1 MRASSISLSWAQFT
15 RSPSTEFSSSTRKE
29 TLSHTTKDSP
39 MSGSSPAEIPSS
51 LLERNID
58 LPDAQLLAQCVELT
72 KDPVGF
78 LARVQELY
86 ADPEAN
92 DHSEFELM
100 DGRTLERYST
110 GIRSDAGMHMGR
122 VWFFR
127 DITERK
133 RAEQQ
138 LQEAYRAVE
147 ALAVTDPLTGLA
159 NRRQFDQCLAAE
171 WRRSLRERSPLS
183 MLLMDV
189 DLFKSYN
196 DTYGHVRGDSC
207 LKQIAEAAQD
217 VVTRPGDIVARFGGE
232 EFAVVLPNTDN
243 SGAMQVADAVCDAVR
258 NRNLHHSGSPY
269 EKITISVGCATI
281 LPSLGRNSITL
292 VELADSALDRKST
305 RLNSSHRC
313 ISYA

>member
-1 MRASSISLSWAQFT
+1 M
-15 RSPSTEFSSSTRKE
+15 
-29 TLSHTTKDSP
+29 SHTTKDSP

-258 NRNLHHSGSPY
+258 NRNLHHTGSPY

-281 LPSLGRNSITL
+281 LPNLGRNSITL
-292 VELADSALDRKST
+292 VELADSALYQAKRSGRNRVSRVCGELSMEIPSMAAEVT
-305 RLNSSHRC
+305 
-313 ISYA
+313 ISKTA